1 MGDAQA
7 FEPAP
12 AVAQPVEL
20 ERAEEGV
27 DLLPADVTAHD
38 HGEQARSA
46 GEIAPPEGVSRV
58 LLQRRVQDVGDLGQA
73 LEVVGQRQTV
83 MPVHGQADCHGAQTA
98 QAHVNLV
105 RRDRQPEQIADG
117 LDLAHRFLVADN
129 RPGNNV
135 RVPAHILGRSVGGDI
150 DTVVQRLEVQPRAP
164 GVVYNRT
171 QAPVFGPG

>member
-1 MGDAQA
+1 MEAQHEAFADPRAGPAAGRALGLRAVGDAQA
-7 FEPAP
+7 LEAAP

-38 HGEQARSA
+38 HGEQSRSA
-46 GEIAPPEGVSRV
+46 GEIAPPEGVARV
-58 LLQRRVQDVGDLGQA
+58 LLQRRMKDVSNLRQA

-83 MPVHGQADCHGAQTA
+83 VPVHGQADRHGAQTA

-105 RRDRQPEQIADG
+105 RRDRQSEQIADG
-117 LDLAHRFLVADN
+117 FDLAHCFLVADN

-135 RVPAHILGRSVGGDI
+135 
-150 DTVVQRLEVQPRAP
+150 
-164 GVVYNRT
+164 
-171 QAPVFGPG
+171 